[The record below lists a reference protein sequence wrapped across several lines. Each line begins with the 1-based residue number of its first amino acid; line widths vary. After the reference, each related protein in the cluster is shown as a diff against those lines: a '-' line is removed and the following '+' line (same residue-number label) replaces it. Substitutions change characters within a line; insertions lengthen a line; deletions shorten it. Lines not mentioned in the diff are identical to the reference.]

1 MPIFMDFT
9 TKQKKA
15 SGEKNHDKRK
25 ENVIKEKDCVK
36 LGSFIHYMDANTALE
51 GSNA

>member
-1 MPIFMDFT
+1 MDFT

-25 ENVIKEKDCVK
+25 ENVIKDKEWYFRVEK
-36 LGSFIHYMDANTALE
+36 LHLWAIYIHMYILL
-51 GSNA
+51 S